1 MKQHIPFPSL
11 FFGLLLIGI
20 WGCTDETDLPGAG
33 SDNDGRGTITG
44 SVTDDG
50 YLASAEEDTPATRA
64 QELGYKT
71 VFTAGDQIGL
81 YVVKNNAVITGYDN
95 LCLTLEADG
104 TWTPPADVTL
114 TYEGKDIAR
123 YYAYYP
129 YQAEMTGKVTATATN
144 ADGFFK
150 PLVDGWT
157 PATDQ
162 GNYTKYTS
170 QDLMTGMGTIS
181 GYADKKWKLTV
192 SLSHRMTL
200 AFIKTSCTIYQF
212 TNASLPNYIVPP
224 MNLAFDGFAPFL
236 SVDKGLYRFLVK
248 PGSTTSLGGG
258 YTDATT
264 GRKRGFTFTPTIP
277 DAGNYKI
284 YDVDNAVVTWKT
296 HTLQVG
302 DFFMQDGSLV
312 AKDQTLTAEEQGKCI
327 GIVYRIGTGSSDA
340 VENYEDKLTAIHG
353 YVLALQQ
360 SSKTWGDASR
370 VFGTGTSGGAEL
382 GYKSTRM
389 IMAVAVSESKS
400 FPACSYCV
408 NYTPAST
415 GITSGWYYPTT
426 GQVRNFAINANS
438 NGINTQL
445 GKISGATTFS
455 GTYSSSS
462 EPNASQCWGVQVG
475 SGTYYYVSKSSS
487 RYARPVLTF

>member
-1 MKQHIPFPSL
+1 MKQHILLLSL
-11 FFGLLLIGI
+11 FFGLLLAGL
-20 WGCTDETDLPGAG
+20 WGCTDETDLPGAD
-33 SDNDGRGTITG
+33 SDNDGRGTITV

-50 YLASAEEDTPATRA
+50 YFASAEEDTPATRA

-95 LCLTLEADG
+95 LCLTLDADG
-104 TWTPPADVTL
+104 TWTPPAGVTL
-114 TYEGKDIAR
+114 TYEGKDTR

-129 YQAEMTGKVTATATN
+129 YQAEMTGKVTATATD

-170 QDLMTGMGTIS
+170 QDLMTGMGMIS
-181 GYADKKWKLTV
+181 GYADKKWKLTF

-200 AFIKTSCTIYQF
+200 AFIKTSCTIYEF

-248 PGSTTSLGGG
+248 PGSTTSLEGS

-277 DAGNYKI
+277 DAGKYKI

-312 AKDQTLTAEEQGKCI
+312 AEDQTLTDEEQAKCI
-327 GIVYRIGTGSSDA
+327 GIVYRIGTGDSDA

-360 SSKTWGDASR
+360 SEQTWGDASD
-370 VFGTGTSGGAEL
+370 VFGIGKSSTAEL

-389 IMAVAVSESKS
+389 IMAAAADGSKS

-408 NYTPAST
+408 NYTPVST
-415 GITSGWYYPTT
+415 GITSGWYYPTI
-426 GQVRNFAINANS
+426 GQVQNFATKAGS

-445 GKISGATTFS
+445 GKTSGAVTCYWS
-455 GTYSSSS
+455 YSSSS
-462 EPNASQCWGVQVG
+462 EGDKTKFYRVDVG
-475 SGTYYYVSKSSS
+475 IGIGSAAKTTKIF
-487 RYARPVLTF
+487 ARPVLTF

>member
-11 FFGLLLIGI
+11 FFGLLLAGL
-20 WGCTDETDLPGAG
+20 WGCTDETDLSGAG
-33 SDNDGRGTITG
+33 SDNDGRGTITV

-50 YLASAEEDTPATRA
+50 YLASAEEDTPATRT

-71 VFTAGDQIGL
+71 IFTAGDQIGL

-129 YQAEMTGKVTATATN
+129 YQAEMTGKVTATATD

-181 GYADKKWKLTV
+181 GYADKKWKLTF

-200 AFIKTSCTIYQF
+200 AFIKTSCTIYEF

-248 PGSTTSLGGG
+248 PGSTTSLEGG
-258 YTDATT
+258 YTDATM
-264 GRKRGFTFTPTIP
+264 GRKKGFTFTPTIP

-302 DFFMQDGSLV
+302 DFFMLDGSLV
-312 AKDQTLTAEEQGKCI
+312 AKDQTLTAEEQAKCI

-360 SSKTWGDASR
+360 SSQTWGDASR

-389 IMAVAVSESKS
+389 IMAVAASESKS